1 MTMAEQYLNE
11 LEAMDKRH
19 SMAPWLRNTNISEST
34 RNAYLEQQT
43 AEKEKLRQK
52 YGLKE
57 IVLET
62 KGILKNVRYEFPDG
76 SIHIVKMFD

>member
-1 MTMAEQYLNE
+1 MAEQYLNE

-19 SMAPWLRNTNISEST
+19 SMAPWLKNTNISEDT
-34 RNAYLEQQT
+34 RNKYLEQQT
-43 AEKEKLRQK
+43 AEKEKLLKK
-52 YGLKE
+52 YDVKE

-76 SIHIVKMFD
+76 SSFESKLF